1 MQTTSTDDLIN
12 VYLADET
19 KLYQDWYA
27 SVQPQSADPD
37 TTQFGIKE
45 SLDELKQR
53 FIQWL
58 QNSIEKDSQRLQLLK
73 DQLCKKWLV
82 LKKHESASVLV
93 QLVSDIL
100 TKLKLPFLLNPLP
113 VATILVL
120 SDVFLTD
127 LCAEYHS

>member
-1 MQTTSTDDLIN
+1 MQSNSTDDLIN
-12 VYLADET
+12 LYLTDET

-27 SVQPQSADPD
+27 SIQPQPADPD
-37 TTQFGIKE
+37 TTPFGIKE

-82 LKKHESASVLV
+82 LKEHESASVLV
-93 QLVSDIL
+93 KLVSDVL
-100 TKLKLPFLLNPLP
+100 VKLKLPYLPNPLP
-113 VATILVL
+113 VAAILVL

-127 LCAEYHS
+127 LCAKYHS

>member
-1 MQTTSTDDLIN
+1 MQATSTDDLIN

-37 TTQFGIKE
+37 TTPFGIKE

-82 LKKHESASVLV
+82 LKEHESASVLV
-93 QLVSDIL
+93 KLVSDVL
-100 TKLKLPFLLNPLP
+100 VKLKLPYLPNPLP
-113 VATILVL
+113 VAAILVL

-127 LCAEYHS
+127 LCAKYHS